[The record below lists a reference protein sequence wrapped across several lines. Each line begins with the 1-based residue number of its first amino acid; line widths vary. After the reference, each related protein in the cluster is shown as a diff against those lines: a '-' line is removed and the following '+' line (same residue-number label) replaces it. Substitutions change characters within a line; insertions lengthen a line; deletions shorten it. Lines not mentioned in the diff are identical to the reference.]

1 MEIQT
6 IEVGGFMPM
15 FLALRLPFGKAPRV
29 KGASD
34 FFMEGD
40 TVNYGGLVTP
50 HPKDIELLQRLIKN
64 GDEHAKVMRGVVAW
78 AKITAPVFWWCE
90 AECYRAGHERL
101 CSESTMH
108 TDCRGLQGEELQ
120 KAKSEIPMGRELT
133 KIDMFSYQAL
143 RNICRQRANHRL
155 PEWHQFIEWV
165 HTLPLAE
172 ELIFVGL

>member
-1 MEIQT
+1 
-6 IEVGGFMPM
+6 M

-34 FFMEGD
+34 FFMD
-40 TVNYGGLVTP
+40 LSNSSVYYGGLATP
-50 HPKDIELLQRLIKN
+50 DPKDIELLQRLIKN
-64 GDEHAKVMRGVVAW
+64 SDEHAKVMRGVVAW

-108 TDCRGLQGEELQ
+108 TDCRGLVGEELQ
-120 KAKSEIPMGRELT
+120 KAKGEIPMGRELT

-155 PEWHQFIEWV
+155 PEWHQFIDWV